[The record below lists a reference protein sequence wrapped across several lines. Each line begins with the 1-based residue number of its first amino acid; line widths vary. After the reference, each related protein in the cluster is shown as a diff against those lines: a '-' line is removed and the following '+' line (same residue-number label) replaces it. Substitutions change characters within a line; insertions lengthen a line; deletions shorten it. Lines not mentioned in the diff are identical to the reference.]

1 MRETRDFEMRSC
13 YTLRIVPRPEDYEM
27 CMLHIHDNVPRR
39 ELLEQLAEESSVLAQ
54 AALKLCR
61 TLEDAHNRT
70 ETTQREA
77 VENMAEEFV
86 DVLNAYTAVFGG
98 WEAVEK
104 AVEQSKRSPKW
115 GRWVDRLE

>member
-1 MRETRDFEMRSC
+1 VSNEWIYNCEEGHKEW
-13 YTLRIVPRPEDYEM
+13 LKRPENAVGY
-27 CMLHIHDNVPRR
+27 IYDNVPRR
-39 ELLEQLAEESSVLAQ
+39 ELLEQLAEESAELSQ
-54 AALKLCR
+54 DALKLCR
-61 TLEDAHNRT
+61 ALEGAHNST

-77 VENMAEEFV
+77 VQNMAEEFV
-86 DVLNAYTAVFGG
+86 DVLNAYTAIFGD

>member
-1 MRETRDFEMRSC
+1 VG
-13 YTLRIVPRPEDYEM
+13 YIN
-27 CMLHIHDNVPRR
+27 DNVPRR
-39 ELLEQLAEESSVLAQ
+39 ELLEQLAEESAELAQ

-61 TLEDAHNRT
+61 VLEDAHNRT

-77 VENMAEEFV
+77 VQNMAEELV
-86 DVLNAYTAVFGG
+86 DVLNAYTAVFGD

-104 AVEQSKRSPKW
+104 AVEQSKRSQKW

>member
-1 MRETRDFEMRSC
+1 MNRQEYENWIREPKNAVG
-13 YTLRIVPRPEDYEM
+13 Y
-27 CMLHIHDNVPRR
+27 IHENIPRR
-39 ELLEQLAEESSVLAQ
+39 ELLEQLAEESAELSQ

-70 ETTQREA
+70 KTTQREA
-77 VENMAEEFV
+77 VANMAEEFV
-86 DVLNAYTAVFGG
+86 DVLNSYTAVFGV
-98 WEAVEK
+98 WDAVEK

>member
-1 MRETRDFEMRSC
+1 MRETRDF
-13 YTLRIVPRPEDYEM
+13 YNTHKTVQRPEDYEM
-27 CMLHIHDNVPRR
+27 CMLYIHDNVPRR
-39 ELLEQLAEESSVLAQ
+39 ELLEQLAEESAELAQ

-61 TLEDAHNRT
+61 ILEDAHNRT

-77 VENMAEEFV
+77 VANMAEELV
-86 DVLNAYTAVFGG
+86 DVLNAYTAVFGD

>member
-1 MRETRDFEMRSC
+1 MKDERVINWCKTH
-13 YTLRIVPRPEDYEM
+13 PESAAYYINKH
-27 CMLHIHDNVPRR
+27 LSRR
-39 ELLEQLAEESSVLAQ
+39 ELLEQLAEESAELAQ

-61 TLEDAHNRT
+61 ALEDAHNRT

-77 VENMAEEFV
+77 VENMAEELV
-86 DVLNAYTAVFGG
+86 DVLNAYTAVFGD